1 MKTAVI
7 YARYSSASQT
17 EQSIEGQLHV
27 CTQYAK
33 ANDLIVVDTYI
44 DRATTGTNDN
54 RAAFQQ
60 MLKDSENA
68 AWEVVLVYAIDRFG
82 RNSVEVA
89 LNKQRL
95 KTNGKVLI
103 SATQRTSDNLDGT
116 KNLDGILLENV
127 YIGIAEYYSAE
138 LSQKILRG
146 LRESRRKGQF
156 CGGKIPYGY
165 YVTDKKVQVDEEKAE
180 VVRFIFRQYAAGVYV
195 PKIICKLNEKGL
207 LHNGKPFLPNAI
219 YGILRNERY
228 LGIMRIRDEVY
239 DNIYPQIVDA
249 DLYEKVKRKLIKNKI
264 GSRSVK
270 EVYLLRNKV
279 KCGYCGNIISAEC
292 GTARNGET
300 IRYYK
305 CLGRKKHHNGC
316 DKHPVRKEA
325 LEELVLDSVIEAMQD
340 EKTMNA
346 LIKGL
351 MQMQDANNKEK
362 TTLKLLLKE
371 KKQTQTALDNIVKA
385 IERGIMSD
393 STNRRLNE
401 LEQQARELDE
411 KIAVERNKVAFLLTE
426 DDMRRYYLTALRQE
440 PQLLISTLVKE
451 ILLYDDKMVIT
462 YNTPLHE
469 GSDDDRGFSF
479 YERLCH
485 NKQLINS
492 HFYRGVSELPY
503 KLLFAVIYTH
513 LEFRYEMSHTITSHH
528 VHHFHQTRIPD
539 GTLLDYMVQYR
550 KPLFPQFFLY
560 PKKFLPENNPHHK
573 EFHLRPHIQ
582 NNANQ

>member
-1 MKTAVI
+1 MKSAII

-33 ANDLIVVDTYI
+33 ANDLIVVGTYI

-228 LGIMRIRDEVY
+228 LGITRIRDEVY

-264 GSRSVK
+264 GSRSVQ

-316 DKHPVRKEA
+316 SKHPVRKES

-346 LIKGL
+346 LIRGL

-362 TTLKLLLKE
+362 TTLKLLVKE
-371 KKQTQTALDNIVKA
+371 RKQTQTALDNIVKA

-451 ILLYDDKMVIT
+451 ILLYDDKMLIT
-462 YNTPLHE
+462 YNTPLYE

-479 YERLCH
+479 YEKTL
-485 NKQLINS
+485 
-492 HFYRGVSELPY
+492 FLPCT
-503 KLLFAVIYTH
+503 VPQSGET
-513 LEFRYEMSHTITSHH
+513 T
-528 VHHFHQTRIPD
+528 
-539 GTLLDYMVQYR
+539 
-550 KPLFPQFFLY
+550 LFP
-560 PKKFLPENNPHHK
+560 
-573 EFHLRPHIQ
+573 IQ
-582 NNANQ
+582 TVMRV

>member
-1 MKTAVI
+1 MKSAII

-316 DKHPVRKEA
+316 DKHPVRK
-325 LEELVLDSVIEAMQD
+325 
-340 EKTMNA
+340 
-346 LIKGL
+346 
-351 MQMQDANNKEK
+351 
-362 TTLKLLLKE
+362 
-371 KKQTQTALDNIVKA
+371 
-385 IERGIMSD
+385 
-393 STNRRLNE
+393 
-401 LEQQARELDE
+401 
-411 KIAVERNKVAFLLTE
+411 
-426 DDMRRYYLTALRQE
+426 
-440 PQLLISTLVKE
+440 
-451 ILLYDDKMVIT
+451 
-462 YNTPLHE
+462 
-469 GSDDDRGFSF
+469 
-479 YERLCH
+479 
-485 NKQLINS
+485 
-492 HFYRGVSELPY
+492 
-503 KLLFAVIYTH
+503 
-513 LEFRYEMSHTITSHH
+513 
-528 VHHFHQTRIPD
+528 
-539 GTLLDYMVQYR
+539 
-550 KPLFPQFFLY
+550 
-560 PKKFLPENNPHHK
+560 
-573 EFHLRPHIQ
+573 
-582 NNANQ
+582 